1 MLIMK
6 MFRIL
11 LLVLFTVVFAGCA
24 TIPKQSY
31 LLSEELGIK
40 LNSLEDSHLELLHR
54 FFDQK
59 RAQVDN
65 YIRERWIPEFAQ
77 NLFGDPALAGQLK
90 DLTET
95 GSPEDMLNA
104 FVFMGTSLQTDI
116 NNKRTEMILP
126 LDELEN
132 LLEQKIRNEY
142 NVTRSIN
149 NTLTSFLYS
158 ASKVDENRIRFMEM
172 FGISQDKINEVID
185 ETDHIVEELVKAG
198 GKAAELGEKG
208 TEYLDKLNE
217 LKNNIP

>member
-1 MLIMK
+1 MTT
-6 MFRIL
+6 FRNL
-11 LLVLFTVVFAGCA
+11 LLVLLTAIFTGCA

-54 FFDQK
+54 FFGQK
-59 RAQVDN
+59 RAEVDD
-65 YIRERWIPEFAQ
+65 YIRERWIPAFAQ

-90 DLTET
+90 DLTES
-95 GSPEDMLNA
+95 GSPGDMLNA
-104 FVFMGTSLQTDI
+104 FVFMGTTLQTDI

-185 ETDHIVEELVKAG
+185 KTDHIVEELVKAG

>member
-1 MLIMK
+1 MK
-6 MFRIL
+6 TFRNL

-40 LNSLEDSHLELLHR
+40 LNSLEDSHMELLHR
-54 FFDQK
+54 FFSQK
-59 RAQVDN
+59 RAQVDD
-65 YIRERWIPEFAQ
+65 YITERWIPSFAQ

-90 DLTET
+90 DLTES
-95 GSPEDMLNA
+95 GSPGDMLNA
-104 FVFMGTSLQTDI
+104 FVFMGTALQTDI

-132 LLEQKIRNEY
+132 LLEQKISNEY

-158 ASKVDENRIRFMEM
+158 ASKVDENRVRFMEM

-185 ETDHIVEELVKAG
+185 KTDHIVDELVKAG